1 MKRPLQIALAIALA
15 AGSIDVLALGL
26 GTIEVKSRLNEPLVA
41 EIPVIQAGP
50 GEAQGLIV
58 QLASSEDFER
68 VGLSRTRVNMP
79 LEFSL
84 HSSGERTVIRVT
96 TKEAVREPF
105 LDFLVEANW
114 PNGRL
119 LREYT
124 VLLDPPVMAP
134 SRSAQVKT
142 PVPAAPA
149 SEPAPAAVR
158 TEPAPAVVAAP
169 APVAAAPEPTVAQAP
184 PPPPAPP
191 AAATEPAPSLAAT
204 PASGQITAGGEFGP
218 VDAGQTLSEIARLTR
233 TDDTVSINQMMIALL
248 RHNPD
253 AFYQDNINALKRGAI
268 LRIPSAEEV
277 RDTAAEQEAAQ
288 LARAHIDEWRTAAA
302 PTLISDSAPSASP
315 APAAAAASPPPETG
329 STVRRERVAL
339 VPPRSGDE
347 GGGAAAASRG
357 DSEASDAQLRNE
369 LARVAEELEAERQE
383 AAELRSRLSNLE
395 ETNTKSARMIALQN
409 DQLAQLQAQLEQM
422 RAASAADGS
431 SAVTDALTDEQQLA
445 AADSPAD
452 TDSADDAGADADEAI
467 TMADTDAPAADAAPA
482 DEGLDAAVAST
493 ESDTATEIWGS
504 GDVADEVGD
513 AGAQDDTIMSDTG
526 ASLADAGPETEIIAL
541 DAEADSLTDDATAP
555 AAAQSPRPA
564 ATTPWYQ
571 RPVVLGLGA
580 LALLLA
586 ALGLRSRRNAQLEPK
601 PRRKS
606 VADQFS
612 ESGTDEAAPAA
623 REEEIAALRSQLAE
637 SQSDAGLH
645 LELASLYY
653 SLADREAFIAAAR
666 DMHAHVDS
674 NSDEWAAVRSMGHE
688 LAADEPLFADPDIL
702 DSDDTAFEADD
713 EFSPDMAGATDAE
726 ADPSLDYDALLG
738 DLQADA
744 PLDEPV
750 ADSLVFDEPSDSVD
764 DDFGIAPRSDDVD
777 MAADPASSFLASMDG
792 ERDAGLDFPG
802 TDAAGQ
808 VTEEPVMD
816 DAGGL
821 SFDLDDTADV
831 THDEGLDP
839 LAFDTPAAEDP
850 QDDSSV
856 HDTAEDTMAIDPATA
871 EALSLDDDLGS
882 LTDLPGI
889 DGALD
894 SDDDPTG
901 IKLDLAKAYLD
912 MGDPD
917 GAKAMLE
924 EVLVEGNEAQQED
937 ARALIERI
945 G

>member
-68 VGLSRTRVNMP
+68 VGLSRTRVSMP

-84 HSSGERTVIRVT
+84 HSSGERMVIRVT

-142 PVPAAPA
+142 PVPATPA

-158 TEPAPAVVAAP
+158 AEAARAAAATP

-184 PPPPAPP
+184 PPPPPPAPSAAASEPTSPPTTP
-191 AAATEPAPSLAAT
+191 AAA
-204 PASGQITAGGEFGP
+204 QITASGEFGP
-218 VDAGQTLSEIARLTR
+218 VDAGQTLSEIARATR
-233 TDDTVSINQMMIALL
+233 VDDTVSINQMMIALL

-268 LRIPSAEEV
+268 LRIPSADEV
-277 RDTAAEQEAAQ
+277 RATAAEQEAAQ
-288 LARAHIDEWRTAAA
+288 LARAHIDEWRTASA
-302 PTLISDSAPSASP
+302 PTLITDSAPPSAVASP
-315 APAAAAASPPPETG
+315 AADV
-329 STVRRERVAL
+329 STPSRAGPSARSERVAL
-339 VPPRSGDE
+339 VPPRSGDA

-357 DSEASDAQLRNE
+357 VSGAGDAQLRHE
-369 LARVAEELEAERQE
+369 LARAAEELETERQE
-383 AAELRSRLSNLE
+383 AAELRSRLSDLE
-395 ETNTKSARMIALQN
+395 ETNAKSARMIALQN

-422 RAASAADGS
+422 RAAAAGDGS
-431 SAVTDALTDEQQLA
+431 PAASDAASDAVTDGQQLA
-445 AADSPAD
+445 AADSATDDDSTGPGVD
-452 TDSADDAGADADEAI
+452 TDDPVSVADA
-467 TMADTDAPAADAAPA
+467 TGPAADVLPA
-482 DEGLDAAVAST
+482 EGESSAAVPGTGNDAGM
-493 ESDTATEIWGS
+493 EIWGN
-504 GDVADEVGD
+504 GDVADIGD
-513 AGAQDDTIMSDTG
+513 ATAQDDTIMSDAAT
-526 ASLADAGPETEIIAL
+526 SLAGAGPEAETIAL
-541 DAEADSLTDDATAP
+541 DAEAGAP
-555 AAAQSPRPA
+555 AGDVAMPAVAQSPRPVA
-564 ATTPWYQ
+564 ATSWYQ

-606 VADQFS
+606 VADQF
-612 ESGTDEAAPAA
+612 GEAADETPVTTHDA
-623 REEEIAALRSQLAE
+623 EISALREQLAE
-637 SQSDAGLH
+637 NRTDAGLH

-653 SLADREAFIAAAR
+653 SLADREAFVAAAR

-674 NSDEWAAVRSMGHE
+674 NSDEWAAVCSMGQE
-688 LAADEPLFADPDIL
+688 LAADEPLFAASDAL
-702 DSDDTAFEADD
+702 DSDATAVGSD
-713 EFSPDMAGATDAE
+713 EDFSPDMTGAMDADQ
-726 ADPSLDYDALLG
+726 DPSLDYDALLG

-744 PLDEPV
+744 PVEELV
-750 ADSLVFDEPSDSVD
+750 ADSLVLDEPSDSID
-764 DDFGIAPRSDDVD
+764 DDFGIAPRSEDADTQS
-777 MAADPASSFLASMDG
+777 DPASSFLASMDG

-802 TDAAGQ
+802 AEPAAGIPEAPAIPD
-808 VTEEPVMD
+808 T
-816 DAGGL
+816 GL
-821 SFDLDDTADV
+821 SFDMDDMAEA
-831 THDEGLDP
+831 THDEDPDP
-839 LAFDTPAAEDP
+839 LAVAAPAAEDP
-850 QDDSSV
+850 QGHSSPHDMADDSM
-856 HDTAEDTMAIDPATA
+856 TIDAATA

-889 DGALD
+889 DGD
-894 SDDDPTG
+894 SNDNPTG
-901 IKLDLAKAYLD
+901 IKLDLARAYLD

-924 EVLVEGNEAQQED
+924 EVLAEGNEAQQED